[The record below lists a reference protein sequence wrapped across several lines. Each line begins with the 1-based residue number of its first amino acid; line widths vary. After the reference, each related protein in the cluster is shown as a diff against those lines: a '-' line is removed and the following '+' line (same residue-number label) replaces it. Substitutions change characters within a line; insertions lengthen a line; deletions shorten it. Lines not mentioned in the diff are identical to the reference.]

1 MDFEDIVFII
11 VAIIAW
17 VYNGYRKL
25 QNEAIKRSKEIAP
38 PPVATVQPLPVP
50 VPAKS
55 PVRPSKQPVIIPGRK
70 KVAPIVKS
78 EETILVE
85 DFWKEKLKS
94 ETSPS
99 YIIEDVNKKNKDILF
114 TDTTPV
120 ASEIITE
127 LHSNNIDWKKAII
140 YSEILRPVYF

>member
-55 PVRPSKQPVIIPGRK
+55 PVRPSKQPVI
-70 KVAPIVKS
+70 S